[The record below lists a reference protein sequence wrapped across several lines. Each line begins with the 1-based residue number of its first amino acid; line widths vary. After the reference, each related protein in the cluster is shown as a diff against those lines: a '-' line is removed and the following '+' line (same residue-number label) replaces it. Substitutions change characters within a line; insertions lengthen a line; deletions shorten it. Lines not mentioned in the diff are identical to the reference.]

1 MKRDRAVAARL
12 LTGTAINGVGG
23 GLWFTIWALYLTRVV
38 GLSAGQLGASLAV
51 AGLVGIALSLPG
63 GAVADRLGARRV
75 SVAINL
81 IRAVACLA
89 FLAVDGLLALTLVA
103 AVFNGA
109 QVVGS
114 GVGSALITGLF
125 TGEQRVRMLARSRA
139 AVHAGNTIGAGLG
152 AAVLAVDQRWAY
164 AAAIVANAVTFV
176 VNATLLAGVP
186 ETPTRRRLSRWAG
199 LRGTAI
205 RDRRYLAVMLPIT
218 AFTACWAVQSVGI
231 PLWVVS
237 STDAP
242 AAVAAATVIV
252 SSVLIAALQT
262 AVSTRVV
269 TVRRGAR
276 AATLSGVVLAA
287 SCLVFVPAGWVG
299 AGWASVI
306 VLGGGL
312 LHVAGELLFV
322 SGQWG
327 VSVALMR
334 EECRGEYQGL
344 NATLTG
350 AVQEFAPAAVAAL
363 VGGVGALGWV
373 ALAGFFVACAA
384 PIVPLAARAARAAA
398 AREAAVPTAS
408 ADALA

>member
-1 MKRDRAVAARL
+1 MIAARL

-38 GLSAGQLGASLAV
+38 GLSAGQLGLSLAV
-51 AGLVGIALSLPG
+51 AGVVGIVLSLPG
-63 GAVADRLGARRV
+63 GALADRLGARRV
-75 SVAINL
+75 AVTINL
-81 IRAVACLA
+81 VRAAAGLA
-89 FLAVDGLLALTLVA
+89 FLAVDGVLALTLVA

-114 GVGSALITGLF
+114 GVGNALITGLF
-125 TGEQRVRMLARSRA
+125 RGDERVRMLARSRA
-139 AVHAGNTIGAGLG
+139 AVHAGNTVGAGLG
-152 AAVLAVDQRWAY
+152 AAVLAIDRPWAY
-164 AAAIVANAVTFV
+164 AAAIVGNAATFV
-176 VNATLLAGVP
+176 VNASLLVGVP
-186 ETPTRRRLSRWAG
+186 ETATSRRISRWAG

-218 AFTACWAVQSVGI
+218 ALTACWAVQSVGI

-237 STDAP
+237 STDASP
-242 AAVAAATVIV
+242 AVAATTVIV
-252 SSVLIAALQT
+252 SSILIAALQS
-262 AVSTRVV
+262 AVSARVV

-287 SCLVFVPAGWVG
+287 SCLAFVPAAWVG
-299 AGWASVI
+299 AGWAAVI
-306 VLGGGL
+306 VLGAGL

-327 VSVALMR
+327 VSVPLMR

-350 AVQEFAPAAVAAL
+350 AVQEFAPAVVAAL
-363 VGGVGALGWV
+363 VGGLGAYGWAV
-373 ALAGFFVACAA
+373 LAGFFVACAA
-384 PIVPLAARAARAAA
+384 PIVPLAAQAVAARDV
-398 AREAAVPTAS
+398 RS
-408 ADALA
+408 ADALV